1 MLFLQVVPVVS
12 KITYRQVVSNSCF
25 QSSDGQTVNHT
36 EAPAGFRGRAAG
48 AMHNRAIGNRILP
61 LRFTTQLYT
70 PFVGGDYILLSS
82 QDL

>member
-25 QSSDGQTVNHT
+25 QSSNGQTVNHT
-36 EAPAGFRGRAAG
+36 EAPAGFRGRAVG
-48 AMHNRAIGNRILP
+48 AMHSRAIGNRILP
-61 LRFTTQLYT
+61 LRFTTLLHS
-70 PFVGGDYILLSS
+70 PFVVDGYILLSS